1 LRWFEE
7 ICVTADVPIME
18 GREDIEGEQ
27 FCAMDEQSCSEIV
40 QSFKLQKQFCA
51 TGNVKYHPFTT

>member
-40 QSFKLQKQFCA
+40 PPDKVSSKRNSFVQHEK
-51 TGNVKYHPFTT
+51 

>member
-1 LRWFEE
+1 
-7 ICVTADVPIME
+7 VTADVPIME

-40 QSFKLQKQFCA
+40 PPAKVLSYRNRKSEISSLQY
-51 TGNVKYHPFTT
+51 GR